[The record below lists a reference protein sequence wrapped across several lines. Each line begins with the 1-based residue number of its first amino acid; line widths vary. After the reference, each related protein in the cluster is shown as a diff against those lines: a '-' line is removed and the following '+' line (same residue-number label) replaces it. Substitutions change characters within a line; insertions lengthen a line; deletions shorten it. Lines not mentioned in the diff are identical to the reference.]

1 MKMKRA
7 LCDKD
12 PSVMSAS
19 LNYFLDQV
27 KLRPADFKDLSNS
40 FIIILKQVTDHR
52 LPRDY
57 DYHRMPAP
65 WIQSRILEILGYI
78 GADDLEQSEKMYET
92 LGSVLKKADDMGI
105 NIGYALVYQC
115 LKTITMIYPH
125 QPLIDL
131 ASTTIA
137 RFLSSESHN
146 LKYIGITGLGNI
158 VKIDPKYTLSY

>member
-1 MKMKRA
+1 MKRA

-27 KLRPADFKDLSNS
+27 KQRPADFKDLSNS
-40 FIIILKQVTDHR
+40 FLIILKQVTDHR

-78 GADDLEQSEKMYET
+78 GADD
-92 LGSVLKKADDMGI
+92 
-105 NIGYALVYQC
+105 
-115 LKTITMIYPH
+115 
-125 QPLIDL
+125 
-131 ASTTIA
+131 
-137 RFLSSESHN
+137 
-146 LKYIGITGLGNI
+146 
-158 VKIDPKYTLSY
+158 